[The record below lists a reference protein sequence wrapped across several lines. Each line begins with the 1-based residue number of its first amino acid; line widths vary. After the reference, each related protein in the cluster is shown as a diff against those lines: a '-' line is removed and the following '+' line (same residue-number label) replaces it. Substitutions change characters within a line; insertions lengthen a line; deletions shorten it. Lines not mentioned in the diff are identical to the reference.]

1 MNGYNISKIEYKIT
15 TAIKGAGPHCKEA
28 IDIEKVEELSDTMP
42 PQEYF
47 NKSVDALK
55 QNVDEY
61 MKFVNENPTYPNLN
75 NLHRTWRN
83 RVESLIIRSSIR
95 SESIY
100 IYTGDCP
107 YCNKNIDL
115 KMNML
120 VLTNQPPRLREL
132 FDEEKTLI
140 EWLTILKQG
149 DLAKI
154 QDPVRK
160 SHFMEECP
168 LCGEII
174 HLTDGGFFKKSDC
187 PIHSIDLTNAS
198 IVRVE

>member
-1 MNGYNISKIEYKIT
+1 MYGYEISKIGYKIT
-15 TAIKGAGPHCKEA
+15 TAIKGACPHCKEA
-28 IDIEKVEELSDTMP
+28 IDIEKVEDLSDDMP

-47 NKSVDALK
+47 DKSAEMLK
-55 QNVDEY
+55 QNIDEY
-61 MKFVNENPTYPNLN
+61 IKFVNENPTYINLN
-75 NLHRTWRN
+75 NLHATWMK
-83 RVESLIIRSSIR
+83 RVEDLIIRSSIR

-100 IYTGDCP
+100 VFTGDCP

-115 KMNML
+115 KIAMSVGM
-120 VLTNQPPRLREL
+120 NQPPRLRGGE
-132 FDEEKTLI
+132 EEKTLL

-154 QDPVRK
+154 QDPVRN

-198 IVRVE
+198 IVKAE